1 MAHAT
6 GPLDKQKMDMKRYLE
21 DENTQM
27 YNSASALT
35 SMAKAEVLADVIT
48 CRTDENLTQQ
58 KSSSILTI
66 T

>member
-1 MAHAT
+1 MLCCAYLFLHVIIAHAT

-48 CRTDENLTQQ
+48 VSDR
-58 KSSSILTI
+58 
-66 T
+66 

>member
-1 MAHAT
+1 VIIAHAT
-6 GPLDKQKMDMKRYLE
+6 GPLDKQNMDMKRYLE

-48 CRTDENLTQQ
+48 VSDR
-58 KSSSILTI
+58 
-66 T
+66 